1 MGSERGRFQAL
12 LDEPGW
18 LGDLLGCLE
27 NFTGVKRF
35 YLATGSIVSLTLYL
49 MLGYGTSLVCDL
61 ISFVYPAYASM
72 KAIESPSKEDDT
84 LWLTYWV
91 VYGIFSVAEFFSDTF
106 LYWFPFYYI
115 SKCVFLLWC
124 MTPFPWNGSRVLY
137 RSLIR
142 PWFLKHHQTVDGV
155 LNDLSARA
163 AGAASMASQDVSQ
176 EVTK

>member
-1 MGSERGRFQAL
+1 
-12 LDEPGW
+12 
-18 LGDLLGCLE
+18 
-27 NFTGVKRF
+27 
-35 YLATGSIVSLTLYL
+35 

-163 AGAASMASQDVSQ
+163 AGAASMASQDGRLGQ
-176 EVTK
+176 A